1 MSEDIRTNKAFQS
14 DIAEV
19 SFSHLLELAIALGA
33 YRDGLIL
40 VGGWVPYL
48 LLQKH
53 QPKHLDFRHAGSIDI
68 DFAVNPKRVNE
79 ERYASLLELVQEQG
93 YQPKERTRFSF
104 LKTVKTTDGEQDI
117 QVDFL
122 GPEYGGTT
130 AKHRHQTVQDDFFL
144 RKARG
149 ADIVFKH
156 SCEIDIE
163 GTLPG
168 RAEGKTKINIADI
181 VGSITMKGIVLGSRF
196 KKKDAYDLFSLV
208 QYYKNG
214 TESVAEEIKPYKGNK
229 LVQESLIAIQ
239 EKFRSQNAEGPNWV
253 ADFQEVADDER
264 ERLKT
269 VAYLQIK
276 KFLDLLK
283 K

>member
-1 MSEDIRTNKAFQS
+1 MQDDTRTNKAFQS

-48 LLQKH
+48 LLEEH

-79 ERYASLLELVQEQG
+79 ERYASLLELVHEQG
-93 YQPKERTRFSF
+93 YQPKERARFSF
-104 LKTVKTTDGEQDI
+104 LKTVKTTEREQDI
-117 QVDFL
+117 QIDFL

-130 AKHRHQTVQDDFFL
+130 AKHRHQTVQGDFLL

-149 ADIVFKH
+149 ADIVFEH
-156 SCEIDIE
+156 SCEIVLE
-163 GTLPG
+163 GILPSG
-168 RAEGKTKINIADI
+168 AEGKTKITIADI
-181 VGSITMKGIVLGSRF
+181 VGIITMKGIVLGSRF
-196 KKKDAYDLFSLV
+196 KAKDAYDLFSLV

-214 TESVAEEIKPYKGNK
+214 AESVAEEIKPYKGNK
-229 LVQESLIAIQ
+229 LVQESLTAIQ

-253 ADFQEVADDER
+253 ADFQEVADEER

-269 VAYLQIK
+269 EAYLQIK
-276 KFLDLLK
+276 HFLDLLEK
-283 K
+283 